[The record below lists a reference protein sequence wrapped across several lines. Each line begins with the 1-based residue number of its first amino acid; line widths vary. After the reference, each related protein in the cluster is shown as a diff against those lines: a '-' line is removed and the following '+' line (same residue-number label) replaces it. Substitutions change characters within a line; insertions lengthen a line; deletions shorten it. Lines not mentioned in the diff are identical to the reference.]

1 MHKKRVNGAGTYF
14 AKTLDLKN
22 APVLRSKL
30 ISYIDF
36 DEVELKLNFKKNKV
50 NIPTIKRIVS
60 SFFKT

>member
-1 MHKKRVNGAGTYF
+1 M
-14 AKTLDLKN
+14 KN
-22 APVLRSKL
+22 APVLCSKL